1 MPRYLVLHGCNVAAL
16 MFRTVIVVILLG
28 VFRRLLTF
36 HVGRKMGDLDRLR
49 RVTDQDVEAGLL
61 VDKAN
66 GGKSDGYRKTVSVF
80 SFEYLSCGAQIVT
93 CHTLAFTIAYLNML
107 IAMTYNV
114 GLFVSVML
122 GEALGFTIFSSGL
135 ICRSSSDSDRAHC
148 H

>member
-66 GGKSDGYRKTVSVF
+66 GGKSDG
-80 SFEYLSCGAQIVT
+80 A
-93 CHTLAFTIAYLNML
+93 
-107 IAMTYNV
+107 
-114 GLFVSVML
+114 
-122 GEALGFTIFSSGL
+122 
-135 ICRSSSDSDRAHC
+135 RAVYV
-148 H
+148 